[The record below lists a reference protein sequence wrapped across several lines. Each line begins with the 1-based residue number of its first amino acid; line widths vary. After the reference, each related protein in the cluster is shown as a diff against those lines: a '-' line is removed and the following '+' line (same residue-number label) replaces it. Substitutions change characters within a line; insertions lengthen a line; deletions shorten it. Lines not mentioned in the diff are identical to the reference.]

1 MKNEEAIPSAQDFK
15 FKCEVEVRFRDLDAM
30 GHVNNAVYF
39 TFLEIGR
46 TGYMQALGHYSDK
59 DDLFDL
65 YPFILL
71 DVHCRY
77 LSAAILS
84 EILVVHLR
92 TVSMGTKSYQFE
104 YLITAKADN
113 RPVAHGRS
121 TQVYYS
127 YQQKKTLPIPDAF
140 RKCIENLEARSFEA
154 QPEISK

>member
-1 MKNEEAIPSAQDFK
+1 MKKNESTPAVQDFK
-15 FKCEVEVRFRDLDAM
+15 FSCEVEVRFRDLDAM

-39 TFLEIGR
+39 TFFEIAR

-71 DVHCRY
+71 DVQCRY
-77 LSAAILS
+77 LSAAVLS
-84 EILVVHLR
+84 ERLVVHLR
-92 TVSMGTKSYQFE
+92 TVRIGNKSYQFE

-113 RPVAHGRS
+113 RPVGVGRS

-127 YQQKKTLPIPDAF
+127 YQQQKTLPIPDAF
-140 RKCIENLEARSFEA
+140 RQCIEKLEARSFDL
-154 QPEISK
+154 